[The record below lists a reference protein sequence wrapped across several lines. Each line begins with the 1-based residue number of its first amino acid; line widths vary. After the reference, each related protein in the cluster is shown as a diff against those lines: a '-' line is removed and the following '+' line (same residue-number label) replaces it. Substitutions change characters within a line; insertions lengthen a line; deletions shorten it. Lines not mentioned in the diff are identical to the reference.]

1 MKYLIRSLK
10 YLLYFVI
17 IFFLCVALVLLF
29 SRQPI
34 SSFPE
39 LFKEGSLLPICLI
52 FLFFAA
58 IYPLVGYRKGRLVMD
73 GEWKDYRDAIKKT
86 MEGADYELVS
96 EDENSLKFRSK
107 RAAIRLTR
115 MWEDAITFT
124 RQESDPNLVLVD
136 GPSRDSLRLVG
147 NVYYNYRMEHPQDGE

>member
-17 IFFLCVALVLLF
+17 IFFLCIALVLLF

-58 IYPLVGYRKGRLVMD
+58 IYPLVGYRKGRIVMD

>member
-17 IFFLCVALVLLF
+17 IFFLCIALVLLF
-29 SRQPI
+29 SHQPI

>member
-17 IFFLCVALVLLF
+17 IFFLCIALVLLF
-29 SRQPI
+29 SHQPI

-58 IYPLVGYRKGRLVMD
+58 IYPLVGYRKGRIVMD

-86 MEGADYELVS
+86 MENADYEMVS

>member
-17 IFFLCVALVLLF
+17 IFFLCIALVLLF
-29 SRQPI
+29 SHQPI

-58 IYPLVGYRKGRLVMD
+58 IYPLVGYRKGRIVMD

>member
-17 IFFLCVALVLLF
+17 IFFLCIALVLLF